1 MMARFD
7 DKVVVITGGSQ
18 GMGLATAQRL
28 AGEGA
33 AVVLGSRR
41 KDVGEDAAARITA
54 EGGRALFVQTDVTV
68 ESDVEDLVDAAMSEF
83 GRLDGAFNNA
93 GGGTVFGPVHELDA
107 SAWKSD
113 IDFNLTSVFY
123 SLKYEIPA
131 MLASGGG
138 SIVNNASQLGV
149 VGMGTVS
156 PYVSAK
162 HAVVGL
168 TRTAALELAQQG
180 IRVNVITPAGVDTP
194 LFRGTMGATPEGAA
208 HIAGMHPVNRVA
220 QPEEIASFVAYLLSD
235 ETTFI
240 TGSAL
245 SIDGGWTA
253 Q

>member
-1 MMARFD
+1 MARFES
-7 DKVVVITGGSQ
+7 KVVVITGGSQ
-18 GMGLATAQRL
+18 GMGLATARRL
-28 AGEGA
+28 ASEGA
-33 AVVLGSRR
+33 SVVIGSRR
-41 KDVGEDAAARITA
+41 KDVGEAAAADIAA
-54 EGGRALFVQTDVTV
+54 EGGQALFVQTDVTV
-68 ESDVEDLVDAAMSEF
+68 ESDVKNLVDAAVSEF

-93 GGGTVFGPVHELDA
+93 GGGSVFGPVHELDA
-107 SAWKSD
+107 DAWMSE

-123 SLKYEIPA
+123 SLKYQVPA
-131 MLASGGG
+131 MLAGGGG

-162 HAVVGL
+162 HALVGL

-194 LFRGTMGATPEGAA
+194 LFRGTMGATPEAAA
-208 HIAGMHPVNRVA
+208 HIAGLHPVNRVA
-220 QPEEIASFVAYLLSD
+220 APEEIASFVAYLLSD

-240 TGSAL
+240 TGAAL

>member
-1 MMARFD
+1 
-7 DKVVVITGGSQ
+7 
-18 GMGLATAQRL
+18 
-28 AGEGA
+28 
-33 AVVLGSRR
+33 
-41 KDVGEDAAARITA
+41 
-54 EGGRALFVQTDVTV
+54 
-68 ESDVEDLVDAAMSEF
+68 
-83 GRLDGAFNNA
+83 
-93 GGGTVFGPVHELDA
+93 
-107 SAWKSD
+107 
-113 IDFNLTSVFY
+113 
-123 SLKYEIPA
+123 

-149 VGMGTVS
+149 VGMGTVA

-168 TRTAALELAQQG
+168 SRTAALELAQQNV
-180 IRVNVITPAGVDTP
+180 RVNVITPAGVDTP
-194 LFRGTMGATPEGAA
+194 LFRSTMGATPEGAA

>member
-1 MMARFD
+1 
-7 DKVVVITGGSQ
+7 VVVITGGTQ
-18 GMGLATAQRL
+18 GMGLATAKRL
-28 AGEGA
+28 ASEGA
-33 AVVLGSRR
+33 TVVLGARR
-41 KDVGEDAAARITA
+41 TDVGQAAALQIRD
-54 EGGRALFVQTDVTV
+54 EGGEALFVPTDVTV
-68 ESDVEDLVDAAMSEF
+68 EADVKNLVDTAVAEF

-107 SAWKSD
+107 DGWRFD
-113 IDFNLTSVFY
+113 LDLNLTSVFY
-123 SLKYEIPA
+123 SLKYQIPA

-149 VGMGTVS
+149 VGMGTVA

-168 TRTAALELAQQG
+168 TRTAALELAQQNV
-180 IRVNVITPAGVDTP
+180 RVNVITPAGVDTP
-194 LFRGTMGATPEGAA
+194 LFRSTMGATPEGAA